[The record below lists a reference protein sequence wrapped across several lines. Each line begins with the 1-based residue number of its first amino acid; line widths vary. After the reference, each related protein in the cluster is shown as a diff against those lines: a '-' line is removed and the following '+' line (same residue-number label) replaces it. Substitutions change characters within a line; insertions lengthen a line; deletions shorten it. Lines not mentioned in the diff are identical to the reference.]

1 MYLER
6 LITVLELVSQNG
18 SGTVADIAAASG
30 FPKPSVYRHV
40 NDLVAVGLLEPIQ
53 RGHYVVGTRLKRVA
67 GNRFADSN
75 VRQMAAP
82 LLKRSAQA
90 HGATFFISRLRQS
103 SVDIFHAEVP
113 SNGVSYLHPGLGS
126 RPIHACSCSKA
137 VAAFSDEPML
147 RHALRGRLKSY
158 TEHTKTEIDD
168 LEAEFAEIRA
178 RGYAECIEE
187 IELGVSSVAAPV
199 LQAGH
204 GPELS
209 LGATGTTRVFT
220 TKKRSELGAV
230 LKELCT
236 TLASLMAASQID
248 AEDGWSEVS

>member
-6 LITVLELVSQNG
+6 LIRVLELVSQNG
-18 SGTVADIAAASG
+18 KTSVADIASGTG
-30 FPKPSVYRHV
+30 FPRPSVYRHV
-40 NDLVAVGLLEPIQ
+40 NDLVAVGFLEPAR
-53 RGHYVVGTRLKRVA
+53 RGQYVVGARLKRVA

-75 VRQMAAP
+75 IRQAAAP
-82 LLKRSAQA
+82 LLKQSAQA
-90 HGATFFISRLRQS
+90 HGATFFLSRLRQS
-103 SVDIFHAEVP
+103 SVDIIHAEVP
-113 SNGVSYLHPGLGS
+113 GSGVSYLHPGLGS

-147 RHALRGRLKSY
+147 SRALSGRLKSY
-158 TEHTKTEIDD
+158 TEHTKTEIGD
-168 LEAEFAEIRA
+168 LETEFASIRE

-199 LQAGH
+199 LQVGH

-220 TKKRSELGAV
+220 ATKRLELGAV
-230 LKELCT
+230 LMELCA
-236 TLASLMAASQID
+236 TLASLVEASEPDAAT
-248 AEDGWSEVS
+248 G